1 MTDSVICERHGAVL
15 LITLNRP
22 KANAIDALTSH
33 AMGEAFVNFA
43 NDPSL
48 SVAVVTGSGERFFSA
63 GWDLKAAAEGEAV
76 DADFGRGGFAG
87 LTELWDLD
95 TPVLAAVNG
104 YAAGGG
110 FELALAAD
118 LIIAANHAQFFLP
131 EATLGIIPDSGGV
144 LRLPQRLPQAVAMD
158 MLMSGRR
165 MAVEEA
171 MHFGLINRHCEGE
184 QLLEQ
189 ALAWAQEIALS
200 APLSLASI
208 KTITRATHG
217 MPLEQAYKHMRE
229 AVPVYQAMLHSEDAS
244 EGPQAFAEKRTPQWQ
259 GR

>member
-87 LTELWDLD
+87 LTELWNLD
-95 TPVLAAVNG
+95 KPVIAAVN
-104 YAAGGG
+104 
-110 FELALAAD
+110 
-118 LIIAANHAQFFLP
+118 
-131 EATLGIIPDSGGV
+131 GGV

-229 AVPVYQAMLHSEDAS
+229 AVPVYQTMLHSEDAS

-259 GR
+259 CR

>member
-63 GWDLKAAAEGEAV
+63 GCDLKAAAEGDAV

-87 LTELWDLD
+87 LTELWNLD
-95 TPVLAAVNG
+95 KPVIAAVNG

-171 MHFGLINRHCEGE
+171 MYFGLINRHCEGE

>member
-22 KANAIDALTSH
+22 KANAIDALTSN

-87 LTELWDLD
+87 LTELWNLD
-95 TPVLAAVNG
+95 KPVIAAVNG

-158 MLMSGRR
+158 MLMSGRH

-171 MHFGLINRHCEGE
+171 MNFGLINRHCEGE

>member
-43 NDPSL
+43 NEPSL

-87 LTELWDLD
+87 LTELWNLD
-95 TPVLAAVNG
+95 KPVIAAVNG

-158 MLMSGRR
+158 MLMSGRH

-171 MHFGLINRHCEGE
+171 MNFGLINRHCEGE

>member
-1 MTDSVICERHGAVL
+1 
-15 LITLNRP
+15 
-22 KANAIDALTSH
+22 
-33 AMGEAFVNFA
+33 
-43 NDPSL
+43 
-48 SVAVVTGSGERFFSA
+48 
-63 GWDLKAAAEGEAV
+63 
-76 DADFGRGGFAG
+76 
-87 LTELWDLD
+87 
-95 TPVLAAVNG
+95 
-104 YAAGGG
+104 
-110 FELALAAD
+110 